1 MAHEI
6 TIECSERMN
15 NILFLSIL
23 SMLELLTHVDFL
35 FQDNKKLMFAK

>member
-1 MAHEI
+1 MANEI
-6 TIECSERMN
+6 TLDWSERVN

-35 FQDNKKLMFAK
+35 FQDNKKLTFTE